1 MSNKR
6 ECPYCNKMIVK
17 LNDHIKRIHPQTP
30 EDIEFKLKEN
40 ERCLNYARN
49 NRDVLNKCNANWR
62 KNNPEQY
69 KASCKKWNEN
79 NQERM
84 KQYRIDNKEQIFIVS
99 KKNRS
104 QRINCVDCG
113 VEISKGYLS
122 QHKKFCC
129 KDPESIQR
137 KMKEKEEKVI
147 RDETNSIIRGKK
159 PKKKYKPRGTEPEI
173 KPLSEMDKL
182 RLKIKRAEKAKEIK
196 KNLLIKNDVLLEF

>member
-1 MSNKR
+1 MSNKK
-6 ECPYCNKMIVK
+6 ECPHCGKMIVK

-69 KASCKKWNEN
+69 KASCKKWTEK

-137 KMKEKEEKVI
+137 KMKEKAI
-147 RDETNSIIRGKK
+147 TICF
-159 PKKKYKPRGTEPEI
+159 Y
-173 KPLSEMDKL
+173 DKDM
-182 RLKIKRAEKAKEIK
+182 RLLYRVK
-196 KNLLIKNDVLLEF
+196 KNCFLEHLIRSILTNVAK